1 MTFVSTQTARQSR
14 REREA
19 RLKELREALGSNH
32 CAAVHLKLEQGWT
45 DLVDGVWVQLPRHR
59 AIELVEGIPEDTNAP
74 IFSKKFPAIEDAK
87 TYSLYISAPA
97 KPDDVPRDDWGT
109 PALEAETR

>member
-1 MTFVSTQTARQSR
+1 MDLAATKPARQSR

-45 DLVDGVWVQLPRHR
+45 DLNNGVWVQVPRR
-59 AIELVEGIPEDTNAP
+59 KVIELLEGIPQDANAP
-74 IFSKKFPAIEDAK
+74 LFDKKFPAIADAK
-87 TYSLYISAPA
+87 TYSLYIYAPA
-97 KPDDVPRDDWGT
+97 RPDDVPRDERET
-109 PALEAETR
+109 PALEAGTG

>member
-1 MTFVSTQTARQSR
+1 MTLAATNPARQSR

-32 CAAVHLKLEQGWT
+32 CAAVHLKLERGWT
-45 DLVDGVWVQLPRHR
+45 GLNDGVWVQVPRHR
-59 AIELVEGIPEDTNAP
+59 AIELVEGIPEDANAP
-74 IFSKKFPAIEDAK
+74 IFSRKFPAIEDAK

-97 KPDDVPRDDWGT
+97 RRDDVPRDDRGT

>member
-1 MTFVSTQTARQSR
+1 MNFVPTKSARQSR

-19 RLKELREALGSNH
+19 RLKDLREVLDSNH

-45 DLVDGVWVQLPRHR
+45 DLNNGVWVQVPRR
-59 AIELVEGIPEDTNAP
+59 KVIELLEGIPQDANAP
-74 IFSKKFPAIEDAK
+74 LFSKKFPAIEDAK

-97 KPDDVPRDDWGT
+97 RPHDVPRDDRGT

>member
-1 MTFVSTQTARQSR
+1 MQVPRQ
-14 REREA
+14 
-19 RLKELREALGSNH
+19 
-32 CAAVHLKLEQGWT
+32 
-45 DLVDGVWVQLPRHR
+45 R
-59 AIELVEGIPEDTNAP
+59 AIELVEGIPEDANAP

-97 KPDDVPRDDWGT
+97 RPDDVSRDYRGI

>member
-1 MTFVSTQTARQSR
+1 MTLAATNPARQSR

-32 CAAVHLKLEQGWT
+32 CAAVHLRLEQGWT
-45 DLVDGVWVQLPRHR
+45 DLNDGVWVQVPRHR
-59 AIELVEGIPEDTNAP
+59 AIELVEGIPEDANAP
-74 IFSKKFPAIEDAK
+74 HFSKKVPAIEDAK

-97 KPDDVPRDDWGT
+97 RPDDVPQDDRGT